1 MKWIDKLPPIICGH
15 MACDSIGLNIFCD
28 FLEKQGVNIISGSG
42 FYRYK
47 RNG

>member
-1 MKWIDKLPPIICGH
+1 MKWIDIFKNGVE
-15 MACDSIGLNIFCD
+15 IGLNIFCD

>member
-1 MKWIDKLPPIICGH
+1 

-28 FLEKQGVNIISGSG
+28 SLEKSGVSIINGSG